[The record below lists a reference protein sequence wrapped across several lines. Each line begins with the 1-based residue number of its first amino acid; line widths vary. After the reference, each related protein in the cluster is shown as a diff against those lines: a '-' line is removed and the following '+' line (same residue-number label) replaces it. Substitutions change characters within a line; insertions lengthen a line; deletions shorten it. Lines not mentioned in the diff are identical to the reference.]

1 MSPQETRDFLRRRIA
16 EIENRPVQLTES
28 KEETAA
34 LPRWHFGLEEVDRVL
49 PNGALLYAALHEV
62 EAASHRDL
70 AAASGFCVALLV
82 RLLASLKRSRR
93 QTILW
98 CTRAH
103 EEREFGALYGPGLK
117 ALGLDPEHLLIVS
130 LKRQQEV
137 LWALEEGLSTPQLAG
152 VIGEVGAAGL
162 TATRRLHLA
171 ARKSGVPALLLR
183 RTKNPG
189 PTAARS
195 RWRISGAASAPPA
208 LEPKAL
214 DPKALGAAKWRVELL
229 RCRGGRPEGA
239 PTEWTL
245 EWDHETHRFHLAAPL
260 ADRAAPRRPQTS
272 RIITFRQAG

>member
-1 MSPQETRDFLRRRIA
+1 MTLQETREFLRRRIA
-16 EIENRPVQLTES
+16 EIEDRPLQLAAS
-28 KEETAA
+28 EEEITA

-62 EAASHRDL
+62 EPKTHQDL
-70 AAASGFCVALLV
+70 PAASGFCVALLV

-130 LKRQQEV
+130 LRRQQEV

-183 RTKNPG
+183 HTKNPA

-195 RWRISGAASAPPA
+195 RWRISGATSAPPA
-208 LEPKAL
+208 F
-214 DPKALGAAKWRVELL
+214 DPKAPGEACWRVELL

-239 PTEWTL
+239 PTDWKL
-245 EWDHETHRFHLAAPL
+245 EWNHETHRFHLAAPL
-260 ADRAAPRRPQTS
+260 ADRAAQPRPQTS